1 MTSTRRKALLIG
13 AALLAVAATAYAARW
28 EVVKRQ
34 IAAKFPEVPSITT
47 AELAGLLAD
56 THAEKPFLIDVR
68 TRAEFDVSHLQD
80 AHHVEPDSEPAQLKL
95 AVAKQ
100 APIVTYCAVGYRS
113 AAFAR
118 RLRAA
123 GFINVRNLEGSI
135 FQWANEDRPLVKD
148 GKPVQ
153 TVHPYDGF
161 WGSLLKEEKREKIPS
176 AK

>member
-1 MTSTRRKALLIG
+1 MTSMTRRALLIS
-13 AALLAVAATAYAARW
+13 AALLSVAATSYAARW
-28 EVVKRQ
+28 ELVKRQ

-47 AELAGLLAD
+47 TELAALLAD
-56 THAEKPFLIDVR
+56 KQAAKPFLIDVR
-68 TRAEFDVSHLQD
+68 TRAEFDVSHLQG
-80 AHHVEPDSEPAQLKL
+80 AHHVEPDSEPSQLEL

-118 RLRAA
+118 KLRAA
-123 GFINVRNLEGSI
+123 GFTNVRNLEGSI
-135 FQWANEDRPLVKD
+135 FQWANEDRPVVKD
-148 GKPVQ
+148 GKPAQ

-161 WGSLLKEEKREKIPS
+161 WGTLLKEQKREKIPA

>member
-1 MTSTRRKALLIG
+1 MTSMTRRALLIG
-13 AALLAVAATAYAARW
+13 AALLAVAATSYAARW
-28 EVVKRQ
+28 ELVKQQ
-34 IAAKFPEVPSITT
+34 IAAKFPEIPSITT
-47 AELAGLLAD
+47 AEHAAVLAD
-56 THAEKPFLIDVR
+56 KHAEKPLLIEVR
-68 TRAEFDVSHLQD
+68 TRAEFDVSHLQG

-95 AVAKQ
+95 ALAKQ

-123 GFINVRNLEGSI
+123 GFTNVRNLEGSI

-148 GKPVQ
+148 GKPAQ
-153 TVHPYDGF
+153 TVHPYDGV